1 MIKIFLK
8 RREESDTFLTHAVDI
23 AGAIKSPVKIDE
35 IGAFSQ
41 HCGFHQL

>member
-1 MIKIFLK
+1 MRYLK
-8 RREESDTFLTHAVDI
+8 RREENNPYLTHVCRHPWSR
-23 AGAIKSPVKIDE
+23 KFLVKIDE